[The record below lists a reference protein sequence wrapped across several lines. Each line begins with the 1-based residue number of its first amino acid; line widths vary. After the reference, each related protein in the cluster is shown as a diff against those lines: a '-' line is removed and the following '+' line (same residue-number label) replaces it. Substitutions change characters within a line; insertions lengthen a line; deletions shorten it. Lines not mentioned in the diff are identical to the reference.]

1 MNFTMRRP
9 DVPPVKSLNPQVLC
23 LKGNLRGTSQL
34 NPIQPHSLSYYNS
47 NPSANKLGR
56 ENDFCGP
63 NFVASGKPLY
73 HGNIHKSA
81 DKEKMVI
88 SSSKPSLKFQ
98 SVFEKKSKDRDS
110 MQLKCREHST
120 GDLAKCQKR
129 EHCVKLPAP
138 HLSNIEKTVVHEAP
152 SPGHSK
158 LNISKSSVSSAPENR
173 CGLVGDLNRCS
184 DSYSESDE
192 DSWILHKR
200 KAAENVTYVKHE
212 DATTK
217 RCASIME
224 DAPCS
229 FLPHR
234 DNHQSPK
241 RVKSSS
247 DCPEDQISG
256 PPDVG
261 AADRSEGISEASSLN
276 SRLVEKMSSDSVI
289 ALIGQELFWKTR
301 RTITH
306 QQRIFAI
313 QLFELHRLTK
323 KMMARSRDIF
333 FKDNFYLHQPSIK
346 FSSLKTLPCHDVLEP
361 PVVALEQK
369 ISPKPNNFELPVD
382 NVNLPLRKDNDK
394 KNIPQQS
401 AQKLNVG
408 TPTSISFVSD
418 PKLAPRSFQP
428 PPGYQW
434 LVPIRS
440 PSEGLVYKP
449 YTGPCPPPGGIIAPA
464 YGSCRPV
471 TLSPPIGGDFAN
483 VPYNVP
489 TSHKQGVGIFPGPV
503 IFDPSCIQP
512 YSMPVVKPSAS
523 SSAIEQMNPLS
534 RIRSSE
540 KENSPFMHDA
550 NLVRPHQKSRNIS
563 FQKSA
568 VMSDCD
574 RIIQAD
580 RGSDM
585 QGSTASSPPER
596 VQKDALALFPITP
609 TAKGSDQP
617 VQDNDTEQQIQVIKV
632 VPHNPKSA
640 SESAARIFRSI
651 QEERKM
657 NY

>member
-1 MNFTMRRP
+1 MRCP

-23 LKGNLRGTSQL
+23 LKGNLCGTSQL

-47 NPSANKLGR
+47 NPSANKFGR

-63 NFVASGKPLY
+63 KFVASGKPPY
-73 HGNIHKSA
+73 HGNLHKSVE
-81 DKEKMVI
+81 KEKTVI
-88 SSSKPSLKFQ
+88 SNPKPSLKFQ
-98 SVFEKKSKDRDS
+98 SIFEKQCKDTGS
-110 MQLKCREHST
+110 TQLKCREHSINQA
-120 GDLAKCQKR
+120 GDLAKYQKR
-129 EHCVKLPAP
+129 ELYVKLPAP
-138 HLSNIEKTVVHEAP
+138 HLSTIETTVVHETP

-158 LNISKSSVSSAPENR
+158 LNIKSFESSAPENR
-173 CGLVGDLNRCS
+173 CGLVGDLDRCS
-184 DSYSESDE
+184 DSNSESDE

-200 KAAENVTYVKHE
+200 KTAEDVTYAKHE
-212 DATTK
+212 DATTN
-217 RCASIME
+217 RCNSIME
-224 DAPCS
+224 GPSCS

-261 AADRSEGISEASSLN
+261 GADRSEGISEASSLN
-276 SRLVEKMSSDSVI
+276 SRLVEKMSSANVI
-289 ALIGQELFWKTR
+289 ALIGQELFWKAR
-301 RTITH
+301 RTIAH

-323 KMMARSRDIF
+323 VQKMLARSPDILL
-333 FKDNFYLHQPSIK
+333 KGNFYLHQPSIK
-346 FSSLKTLPCHDVLEP
+346 FSSLKNLPCDDVLEP
-361 PVVALEQK
+361 PVVAVES
-369 ISPKPNNFELPVD
+369 ISPAPNNFENPVD
-382 NVNLPLRKDNDK
+382 NAYHLLCKDSDK
-394 KNIPQQS
+394 KNIPQHS
-401 AQKLNVG
+401 AQKPNVG
-408 TPTSISFVSD
+408 TPTSRSFVSN
-418 PKLAPRSFQP
+418 PKLAPRCFQP

-449 YTGPCPPPGGIIAPA
+449 YTGPCPPSGGIIAPV

-471 TLSPPIGGDFAN
+471 NLSPIGGDFAN
-483 VPYNVP
+483 VPYSVPVP
-489 TSHKQGVGIFPGPV
+489 TSHKQGVGIFPGPA
-503 IFDPSCIQP
+503 IFDQSCIQP
-512 YSMPVVKPSAS
+512 YSMPVIKPSAS
-523 SSAIEQMNPLS
+523 SSAIEQINPLS

-540 KENSPFMHDA
+540 KENSPFMHDI
-550 NLVRPHQKSRNIS
+550 NSVRPHKISCNIS
-563 FQKSA
+563 GQKSA
-568 VMSDCD
+568 IMSDCD
-574 RIIQAD
+574 RTFQVD

-596 VQKDALALFPITP
+596 AQKDALSLFPITP
-609 TAKGSDQP
+609 TAKLSDQP
-617 VQDNDTEQQIQVIKV
+617 VQDNDTEQRIQVIKV

-651 QEERKM
+651 QEERKL